1 MVGLGVDVGAYR
13 LRPRRVIV
21 QDMHGPFAEGE
32 SCWPN
37 PYRFAIDSPS
47 QRAALEQPVE
57 GRVQAI
63 WSHGQL
69 VRVASEDVLK
79 KLRKTWGERRTEGA
93 RVEPNMAVPNIS
105 SQDRDLMRSF
115 CGRGWLRLLV
125 RAFEHVGCKAQHL
138 GLMDPGH
145 LHKHGAVGRAVLEG
159 RSRHRLAVLEELLR
173 EEEGDEKR
181 LFGQLDQLD
190 QALDKAG
197 GGTSWTSRN
206 VPGHVRSLWPMRN
219 LLRVADRVGVC
230 FEEKEWKLYEDA
242 NTYAPELR
250 ILAVEPGIYGAGVE
264 HDITHYLETIFWSS
278 DRVAFEVANNG
289 SEGDGQAMNNLI
301 LGCWYT
307 GPGYEGYAG
316 WPGAQLFEWL
326 ERAFQVASIP
336 QAFCALRTFTIVLH
350 REFQG
355 DPRTVLKE
363 LVPGLVDGSHLD
375 DLLRFYPGY
384 VQHDHDFLG
393 RMHPRYLTP
402 VFAEWRDLFGE
413 WMTESLEE
421 HVSRCDSML
430 WSLEDI
436 DLKSFD
442 YELLGRST
450 NRRERNRIVGKKL
463 VELSHLLTL
472 AKEDGAGL
480 LQEARRLLERV
491 LATERGFIDP
501 IEELGQLVATSFPE
515 ECSVRMGSLE
525 TSLGMLGLAVA
536 KYEGALRELV
546 ERVAKAQ
553 RHWDD
558 PVVVL
563 TDTFMKPDNELFRGF
578 YYEAAIHIGS
588 DSHPGP
594 KRLGEYES
602 VV

>member
-13 LRPRRVIV
+13 LRPRRVVV
-21 QDMHGPFAEGE
+21 QDMHGPFSIGE
-32 SCWPN
+32 PCWPT
-37 PYRFAIDSPS
+37 PYRFAIDSPN
-47 QRAALEQPVE
+47 QRVALEQPVE
-57 GRVQAI
+57 GSAQAI
-63 WSHGQL
+63 WSHGRL
-69 VRVASEDVLK
+69 VQVESEELLIE
-79 KLRKTWGERRTEGA
+79 LRATWGERRTAEA
-93 RVEPNMAVPNIS
+93 WVNPMVTVPPIPS
-105 SQDRDLMRSF
+105 SDRELMRCF
-115 CGRGWLRLLV
+115 CARGWLRLLV

-138 GLMDPGH
+138 GMMESTQL
-145 LHKHGAVGRAVLEG
+145 LQHGAVGRAVLDA

-173 EEEGDEKR
+173 EVDGDERR
-181 LFGQLDQLD
+181 LFGELDGLD
-190 QALDKAG
+190 QALDRAG
-197 GGTSWTSRN
+197 GGKSWTAEN

-230 FEEKEWKLYEDA
+230 FEKKEWKLYEDA

-336 QAFCALRTFTIVLH
+336 QAFCALRSFTIVLH
-350 REFQG
+350 RRFQG

-402 VFAEWRDLFGE
+402 VFADWRALFGE
-413 WMTESLEE
+413 WITDSLEE

-472 AKEDGAGL
+472 ANEDGAEL

-491 LATERGFIDP
+491 LATERGFGDP
-501 IEELGQLVATSFPE
+501 VSQLCELANTCPPE
-515 ECSVRMGSLE
+515 ECEARMASLE
-525 TSLGMLGLAVA
+525 NSLGTLGMAVA
-536 KYEGALRELV
+536 KYEGALSELV
-546 ERVAKAQ
+546 DRITEAQ
-553 RHWDD
+553 RRWSD
-558 PVVVL
+558 PIVVL
-563 TDTFMKPDNELFRGF
+563 TETFMKPDNELFRGF
-578 YYEAAIHIGS
+578 YYEAAVHIGS

-602 VV
+602 VA